1 MQKIQMELQFGDIE
15 NAKKVECNYIKALV
29 LLCMAAATQQ
39 QCQKRD
45 NISFLHIR
53 SKIRGTLWDS
63 EIRIKEGQFV
73 AGWF

>member
-1 MQKIQMELQFGDIE
+1 MQKIRMELQLSEIVYG
-15 NAKKVECNYIKALV
+15 KKIECNYIKALAP
-29 LLCMAAATQQ
+29 LWMAAATRQ

>member
-1 MQKIQMELQFGDIE
+1 MQKIIMELHSCEIAYEIFFE
-15 NAKKVECNYIKALV
+15 YNYIKALAP
-29 LLCMAAATQQ
+29 LCMAAATRQ

>member
-1 MQKIQMELQFGDIE
+1 MKKSL
-15 NAKKVECNYIKALV
+15 NATTLRIWPP
-29 LLCMAAATQQ
+29 LCMAAATRQ